1 MQGQQI
7 LNNIQEMNR
16 LRTVNRELAERL
28 ELATGTEAIYIR
40 GQLSKNTRQIKWHE
54 SVIKKL
60 RAELNPNY
68 S

>member
-7 LNNIQEMNR
+7 LNNIREITR

-28 ELATGTEAIYIR
+28 ELSTGTEAIYIR
-40 GQLSKNTRQIKWHE
+40 GQLAKNVKQIKWHE
-54 SVIKKL
+54 SVVKKL

-68 S
+68 Q